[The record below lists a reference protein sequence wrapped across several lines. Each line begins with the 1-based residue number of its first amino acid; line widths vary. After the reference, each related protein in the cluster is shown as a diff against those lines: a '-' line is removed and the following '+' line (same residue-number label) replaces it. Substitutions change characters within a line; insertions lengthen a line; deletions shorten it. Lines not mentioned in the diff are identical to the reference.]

1 MESERRCTPGNRVT
15 VEEFTRTPYTV
26 YRGATST
33 AGLVFRGVSKNK
45 GLAGEYPLTLMLVA
59 ETVSAGNVIQQSP
72 FMNMDGS

>member
-59 ETVSAGNVIQQSP
+59 ETVTAEQMAVNIR
-72 FMNMDGS
+72 DGVNDT